1 VARRV
6 SPQRGSDGRLTRARR
21 SLSPRPTPEIREE
34 GEAPARGVSVRELLR
49 PEARLLQLR
58 LLAGRRGLTG
68 TVNLAR
74 VQRPGL
80 ALAGY
85 NQYVRYGRVQIVG
98 GSELDY
104 LAGLSAG
111 RRKAAIGRLMSCKLS
126 CCIITKGMNAP
137 EELIRQ
143 AQARAVPLLAT
154 RLDSNSFIKR
164 LTAFLDDRLA
174 PHTELHGVLVD
185 VSGLGVLM
193 LGESG
198 IGKSECALDLVD
210 RGHRLVADDVVIV
223 KRLGDL
229 LLGSAPRL
237 TRNHMEV
244 RGLGVIDI
252 KDLYGVSSLR
262 ALKRIQLVVQL
273 ERWEP
278 GRDYDRLGLGGER
291 HGILGVDLPLLRMP
305 VAPGRN
311 ISILL
316 EVASRNQLLREGG
329 YHAARRLARR
339 VDARLG

>member
-1 VARRV
+1 V
-6 SPQRGSDGRLTRARR
+6 SSGLAGRRR
-21 SLSPRPTPEIREE
+21 SSVAAVRDE
-34 GEAPARGVSVRELLR
+34 GAAQLHEVHVGNLLR
-49 PEARLLQLR
+49 PEARPLQLS
-58 LLAGRRGLTG
+58 LLAGRRGLRRII
-68 TVNLAR
+68 NLSR

-85 NQYVRYGRVQIVG
+85 NDYVRYGRVQIIG
-98 GSELDY
+98 GSELNY
-104 LAGLSAG
+104 LAGQSAA
-111 RRKAAIGRLMSCKLS
+111 RRKAAIRRLMTCRLS

-137 EELIRQ
+137 EELTRQ
-143 AQARAVPLLAT
+143 AQARSVPLLVT
-154 RLDSNSFIKR
+154 RLDSNSFIKS
-164 LTAFLDDRLA
+164 LTAFLDERLA

-185 VSGLGVLM
+185 VSGLGVLI

-210 RGHRLVADDVVIV
+210 RGHRLVADDVVNV

-229 LLGSAPRL
+229 LLGYAPKL

-244 RGLGVIDI
+244 RGLGIIDI

-262 ALKRIQLVVQL
+262 TVKRIQLVVRL

-278 GRDYDRLGLGGER
+278 GKDYDRLGLSSAR
-291 HGILGVDLPLLRMP
+291 HAILGLDLPLLRMP

-311 ISILL
+311 ISILV